1 MVKEPGKEPANEAG
15 KEPEEPTIDQVF
27 DELPLSDKHKAVLRG
42 LFTGIAN
49 QLIESN
55 KALAAVQ
62 AKLAEVEKRE
72 AIPQTA
78 YEKLSGEQIHEIEL
92 AKAEASSR
100 ASSNQLLQ
108 AMVNSGRN
116 TGGGFDDLLK
126 SADSINALR
135 NILIPAPTPLQAA
148 MEKAQVAQ
156 TLAQTRL
163 MNKVVGKQ
171 TDSFLESIEKDL
183 GGEGE

>member
-1 MVKEPGKEPANEAG
+1 MKGNKAE
-15 KEPEEPTIDQVF
+15 KEPEKEPTIDEVLDQF
-27 DELPLSDKHKAVLRG
+27 PIDDKHKAVLKG

-72 AIPQTA
+72 AIPKTA
-78 YEKLSGEQIHEIEL
+78 YEKLSGDQVHQIEM
-92 AKAEASSR
+92 AKAEATARQSQT
-100 ASSNQLLQ
+100 QLLQ
-108 AMVNSGRN
+108 AMVGSSGN
-116 TGGGFDDLLK
+116 TGGGFGDLLK

-135 NILIPAPTPLQAA
+135 NILVPPPTPLQAA
-148 MEKAQVAQ
+148 AEKAQIAQ
-156 TLAQTRL
+156 LLAQTRL
-163 MNKVVGKQ
+163 MNKVVGKS
-171 TDSFLESIEKDL
+171 TDTFLESIEAGL